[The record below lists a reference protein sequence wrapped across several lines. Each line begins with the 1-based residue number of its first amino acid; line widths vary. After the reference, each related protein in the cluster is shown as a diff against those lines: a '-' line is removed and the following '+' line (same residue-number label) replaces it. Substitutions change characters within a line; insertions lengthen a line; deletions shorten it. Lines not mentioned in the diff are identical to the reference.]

1 MKYDQSSSTQEIVQ
15 DIATLLGSRANL
27 HGDLPAIET
36 EAGDT
41 VTYSELHRRVSS
53 IGASL
58 LSAKLK
64 SKGRRPRVGIV
75 LPNGS
80 SMTTALLGVTVSG
93 EAAPFNPAST
103 ASEFDMYFES
113 AGIDALLVN
122 SEDNGPAVSIAEK
135 RGLPLLRLSGRGQ
148 LAGFEDS
155 SGLISAPNGDDI
167 ALVLMTSGSTGRPKL
182 VPLTHMNVCKSA
194 SDVCQSLNL
203 GTADR
208 CLSMWE
214 QYHVGG
220 LVDLLLAPLFSGG
233 CIISTSG
240 FNARSFFE
248 LLRDKKPTWF
258 QAVPTTLNELLNQ
271 ASRNAFPS
279 RPNTLRFVRS
289 VAAALPPRQMR
300 DVEELLGV
308 PVIQTFGMTEAG
320 PLIAS
325 TALPPAIR
333 KPGSVGRS
341 CGTEIRI
348 VETAASER
356 PGHGEVAVRGTNVF
370 RGYEN
375 DDAANRSAFR
385 DGWFLTGDV
394 GYIDADGDLFLT
406 GRIKQ
411 MINRGGEK
419 VNPQE
424 VDDVLLSHP
433 AVAEAA
439 SFAVKHKTL
448 GEDIGAAVVLKQA
461 VTTEELRNYLSTEL
475 SAFKVPSQIV
485 LLERLPRNPV
495 GKVDRLALARTIEQ
509 SRAEVGH
516 VAPRNELED
525 FIADLW
531 SKELSADF
539 VGVHDDFSA
548 LGGDSLSS
556 VRIWMALEA
565 SLDGTIPEEVL
576 ATSSTVAGLAKALAD
591 GGLRLKGE
599 TAGAVSDNPRIKD
612 VTSILSSVKAGSVG
626 IENDSRL
633 PVDRLADVSSP
644 NELRILQDAMT
655 LYGTPSELVQ
665 LLGQTRHAQP
675 GGARSLGFVA
685 LIGLR
690 LRQQRWRRHLAREI
704 AAAPA
709 ADQWKR
715 TVISND
721 ITHYSNGTADV
732 SQKTLIVGFSGNQM
746 RLMIPTYR
754 ILNCIDP
761 GKFDLLLLCDR
772 KRSMFSQ
779 SVEGA
784 GSTLDE
790 LVEFVRRFVSDKK
803 FRRAVSFGTSG
814 GGLPA
819 IHTAV
824 DLGWSKAITVG
835 SASPARSPE
844 LAAKLERLA
853 ATPASRHTNIL
864 ATFGANARDADAANQ
879 LKCIFPTLTLHPE
892 PRFPHHNLLHELYR
906 NGQLATFLDMVLND

>member
-1 MKYDQSSSTQEIVQ
+1 MQEIIQ
-15 DIATLLGSRANL
+15 DIATLLRSRAEL
-27 HGDLPAIET
+27 HGDLSAIET
-36 EAGDT
+36 EAGET
-41 VTYSELHRRVSS
+41 VTYSELHRRASS

-58 LSAKLK
+58 LSARLK
-64 SKGRRPRVGIV
+64 RRGRRPRVGIV

-80 SMTTALLGVTVSG
+80 SMTIALLGITIVG
-93 EAAPFNPAST
+93 EAAPFNSAST
-103 ASEFDMYFES
+103 AAEFDMYFEN

-122 SEDNGPAVSIAEK
+122 SEDDGPAVSIAEK
-135 RGLPLLRLSGRGQ
+135 RGIPLLRLSERGQ
-148 LAGFEDS
+148 LGGFE
-155 SGLISAPNGDDI
+155 GLSAFVSPPKSDDI

-182 VPLTHMNVCKSA
+182 VPLTHMNVCTSA
-194 SDVCQSLNL
+194 RDVCLSLSL

-220 LVDLLLAPLFSGG
+220 LVDLSLAPLLSGG

-240 FNARSFFE
+240 FNARSFFD
-248 LLRDKKPTWF
+248 LLPAQKPTWF

-271 ASRNAFPS
+271 ASRNGAAL

-289 VAAALPPRQMR
+289 VAAPLPPALMR
-300 DVEELLGV
+300 DVEELLGA

-341 CGTEIRI
+341 CGAEIRI
-348 VETAASER
+348 FEPAAPEKPR
-356 PGHGEVAVRGTNVF
+356 HGEVAVRGANVF
-370 RGYEN
+370 HGYEN

-385 DGWFLTGDV
+385 DGWFLTGDI
-394 GYIDADGDLFLT
+394 GYFDADGDLFLT

-419 VNPQE
+419 INPQE
-424 VDDVLLSHP
+424 IDDVLLSHP

-439 SFAVKHKTL
+439 SFAVKHRTL
-448 GEDIGAAVVLKQA
+448 GEDVAVGVVLKHP
-461 VTTEELRNYLSTEL
+461 VTTEELQKYLGTQL
-475 SAFKVPSQIV
+475 SSFKVPSRIV
-485 LLERLPRNPV
+485 VLDRLPRNPV
-495 GKVDRLALARTIEQ
+495 GKIDRLALAGTTEKAH
-509 SRAEVGH
+509 AEVGH
-516 VAPRNELED
+516 VAPRNDLEA
-525 FIADLW
+525 FIANLW
-531 SKELSADF
+531 SEELSAGL
-539 VGVHDDFSA
+539 VGIYDDFSA

-565 SLDGTIPEEVL
+565 SLDGVIPKEAL
-576 ATSSTVAGLAKALAD
+576 ANASTVAGLAKALVD
-591 GGLRLKGE
+591 SGLSLKGQ
-599 TAGAVSDNPRIKD
+599 TAGADSDTPRVKG
-612 VTSILSSVKAGSVG
+612 VASILSAVKAGSVG

-633 PVDRLADVSSP
+633 LVDRLEDVSSP
-644 NELRILQDAMT
+644 NELRMLQDAMT
-655 LYGTPSELVQ
+655 LYGTPSELSQ
-665 LLGQTRHAQP
+665 LLDQTRHGQP
-675 GGARSLGFVA
+675 GRARSTGIVA
-685 LIGLR
+685 SIGLR
-690 LRQQRWRRHLAREI
+690 LRQERWRRQLAREI

-709 ADQWKR
+709 ASQWKR

-721 ITHYSNGTADV
+721 IIHYSNGAADV
-732 SQKTLIVGFSGNQM
+732 SEKTLIVGFSGNQM

-779 SVEGA
+779 GAEGA
-784 GSTLDE
+784 GSTLE
-790 LVEFVRRFVSDKK
+790 EIVEFARRFVADTN
-803 FRRAVSFGTSG
+803 FPRTVSFGTSG

-835 SASPARSPE
+835 SASPARSLE
-844 LAAKLERLA
+844 LAARLKRLA
-853 ATPASRHTNIL
+853 ATTASQHTKIL

-879 LKCIFPTLTLHPE
+879 LRSIFPTVSLYPE
-892 PRFPHHNLLHELYR
+892 PRFPQHNLLHELYK
-906 NGQLATFLDMVLND
+906 NGQLAAFMEMVLND